1 MALRDIF
8 SIGFITLM
16 LSALFY
22 TLIVDLYG
30 IGTPVRDSYTAA
42 QKKLLAGSK
51 AVRRNVFV
59 VSSVAALG
67 LALLTN
73 SCF

>member
-22 TLIVDLYG
+22 TLIVDLY
-30 IGTPVRDSYTAA
+30 DSYTAA